1 MYLIDTHSH
10 MYQPAFDED
19 RAAAIT
25 RAIEANVKKIILPNI
40 DLESI
45 PGMHAL
51 VHDFPGVCYAM
62 MGLHPCDVKS
72 NYEEVLQTMHTHLQ
86 SGNYVAIGETGIDLF
101 WDKTT
106 YELQCE
112 AFKIQV
118 QWAKDMKLPIVIHS
132 RDSIDELI
140 AILDIYND
148 DQLTGVFHCF
158 TGTLAQAQHI
168 IGYGGFYL
176 GIGGVLTY
184 PKSGLA
190 AVVAELPLEY
200 LVLETDAPYL
210 PPVPHRGKRNESS
223 YIDIVAQHLAKAK
236 NLTFEEVVDQTMI
249 NSFHLF
255 PAIR

>member
-10 MYQPAFDED
+10 LYQPAFDED
-19 RAAAIT
+19 RASVIE
-25 RAIEANVKKIILPNI
+25 RAVQANVQKIILPNI
-40 DLESI
+40 DLASI
-45 PGMHAL
+45 DGMHAL
-51 VHDFPGVCYAM
+51 VEAFPTVCFPM

-72 NYEEVLQTMHTHLQ
+72 DFEEVLATMRAHLLRTQ
-86 SGNYVAIGETGIDLF
+86 YVAIGETGIDLY
-101 WDKTT
+101 WDKSTFD
-106 YELQCE
+106 LQCE
-112 AFKIQV
+112 AFKIQL
-118 QWAKDMKLPIVIHS
+118 QWAKEMTLPIVIHA

-140 AILDIYND
+140 AILDVHND

-158 TGTLAQAQHI
+158 TGTLAQAKHI
-168 IGYGGFYL
+168 IEYGGFYL

-184 PKSGLA
+184 PKSDLRQ
-190 AVVAELPLEY
+190 VVAELPLDR

-236 NLTFEEVVDQTMI
+236 NITFEEVVEQTMI
-249 NSFHLF
+249 NSYHLF